1 MGKVIL
7 QFTYHRDIIN
17 VPDYMSRR
25 MRKYQILFDEWLYDK
40 NNDHEYWYIVDGQK
54 LAVEF
59 GTDAFVKYL
68 NQYHLKNSDEKAI
81 VLERELEIT
90 NSRYG
95 YPILYFWDTSYILK
109 IEFLSVLD
117 WELSSA
123 EFLLTKIVIYDIMN

>member
-95 YPILYFWDTSYILK
+95 YPILYF
-109 IEFLSVLD
+109 
-117 WELSSA
+117 
-123 EFLLTKIVIYDIMN
+123 